1 MGLLFDN
8 RQKIISLLGRN
19 NFSETA
25 AEDVALSV
33 ICDLAW
39 HLIVLARWH
48 KRALGAPL
56 LYEQLALQ
64 CDCCVLQLAEPLAF
78 QHLPDV
84 LLVHVGALGNQFALI
99 GVQAEVK
106 LVLWQPEDALQR
118 RYLDLWRTGLLLDI
132 GHAVLAVKSSGVA
145 VLNCCHCVVL
155 HRVDRLAAL

>member
-8 RQKIISLLGRN
+8 RQKIISLLRRY

-25 AEDVALSV
+25 TEDVALGV
-33 ICDLAW
+33 ICDLAR
-39 HLIVLARWH
+39 HLVVLAWWH

-56 LYEQLALQ
+56 LHEQLALQ
-64 CDCCVLQLAEPLAF
+64 CDRCVLQLAEPLAL

-84 LLVHVGALGNQFALI
+84 LLVHVGAFGNQFALI

-106 LVLWQPEDALQR
+106 LVLRQPEDALQR
-118 RYLDLWRTGLLLDI
+118 RYLDLRRTGLLLNI
-132 GHAVLAVKSSGVA
+132 GHAVLAVKSSSVA